1 MATKQTKQEKGIET
15 TGKQAPASAGVAVP
29 SKITSLIR
37 YVEDARTELGK
48 VSWPT
53 KKEVRTTSLA
63 VLFLVVVMSIFLGLV
78 DFLFAGLMQVIL
90 GIGG

>member
-1 MATKQTKQEKGIET
+1 MSTKQSTQEKG
-15 TGKQAPASAGVAVP
+15 TGKGAAPASAVAANP

-37 YVEDARTELGK
+37 YFEDARTELGK

-53 KKEVRTTSLA
+53 KKEVRVTALA
-63 VLFLVVVMSIFLGLV
+63 VLVLVVVMSLFLGLV
-78 DFLFAGLMQVIL
+78 DIVFAKVIEAIL